1 MDAQII
7 VIGGGHAGCE
17 AALAAARSGAST
29 LLVTLRQDGIG
40 ELSCNPAM
48 GGLAKGHLIREL
60 DALGGEIGRMTDRTT
75 LFRHTLNRS
84 RGPAVRGTRAQVD
97 RPLYRRLMQGVIS
110 AQPGLEVV
118 EGRVAGFLT
127 DQGRCAGVEL
137 ADGRTLRST
146 AVILTTGTFLG
157 AVCHRGEEKTP
168 GGRHGETEVDDG
180 SISAQLR
187 GLGLRLQRLKT
198 GTCPRLHRD
207 TIDYDQLAIQHTE
220 EDTPAFSDAGDIG
233 PDQTINCWG
242 VRTNQHL
249 HDVVAANLHRSPMY
263 AGTLEAEGPRYCPSF
278 EDKVARFSQR
288 DSHQLW
294 LEPEGL
300 DSPQMYLGGMS
311 SSLPASVQAEM
322 LKRLPGF
329 EKAQVLVWGYAVAY
343 DAIDPIQLDRQ
354 LMVRSLPGL
363 YLAGQING
371 TSGYEEAAA
380 QGFWAAINAWRTL
393 NDEPAFVLGRDQ
405 AYMGVL
411 IDDLTTRGCREPYRM
426 LTSRAEYRLELR
438 ESNAWLR
445 LDEAARELAL
455 VSPDRLAKRACR
467 AEALATAE
475 SRLKGLREGGVSA
488 WARLLRPQE
497 DAQAILASAA
507 VDLPDFDSAELVA
520 SGRYAGYVA
529 RERRR
534 LAAQRDLDRVRIPFG
549 FEYAGRPS
557 LSNEAIDRLEAVR
570 PETLGQAA
578 RISGVTPAAVQ
589 VIALGLRS

>member
-7 VIGGGHAGCE
+7 VVGGGHAGCE
-17 AALAAARSGAST
+17 AALASARSGVPT
-29 LLVTLRQDGIG
+29 VLVTLRADGIG

-60 DALGGEIGRMTDRTT
+60 DALGGEIGRMTDRCT

-97 RPLYRRLMQGVIS
+97 RPLYRATMQAVVA
-110 AQPGLEVV
+110 AQADLEVV
-118 EGRVAGFLT
+118 EGRVSGFLIEG
-127 DQGRCAGVEL
+127 GRCVGVRLGDAQEL
-137 ADGRTLRST
+137 RGS

-157 AVCHRGEEKTP
+157 AVCHRGEEETP

-187 GLGLRLQRLKT
+187 GLGLKLQRLKT
-198 GTCPRLHRD
+198 GTCPRIHRD
-207 TIDYDQLAIQHTE
+207 SIDYEKLQIQHSE
-220 EDTPAFSDAGDIG
+220 DDTPAFSDAGDLG
-233 PDQTINCWG
+233 PERSINCWG
-242 VRTNQHL
+242 VRTNPAL
-249 HDVVAANLHRSPMY
+249 HDVVSENLHRAPIYSGSIN
-263 AGTLEAEGPRYCPSF
+263 AAGPRYCPSF
-278 EDKVARFSQR
+278 EDKVARFAQR

-300 DSPQMYLGGMS
+300 DTPQMYLGGLS
-311 SSLPASVQAEM
+311 TSLPVDVQRAM
-322 LKRLPGF
+322 LARLPGF
-329 EKAQVLVWGYAVAY
+329 EQAEVLVWGYAVAY
-343 DAIDPIQLDRQ
+343 DAVDPIQLDST
-354 LMVRSLPGL
+354 LMVRGVPGL

-380 QGFWAAINAWRTL
+380 QGFWAAINALRVL
-393 NDEPAFVLGRDQ
+393 RKQPAFLLRRDQ
-405 AYMGVL
+405 AYMGVMV
-411 IDDLTTRGCREPYRM
+411 DDLTTRGCSEPYRM

-438 ESNAWLR
+438 ESNAWIR
-445 LDEAARELAL
+445 LVEEARELGL
-455 VSPDRLAKRACR
+455 VDPSRLRAR
-467 AEALATAE
+467 AARLEALTQARNDLEA
-475 SRLKGLREGGVSA
+475 LREKGVSA

-497 DAQAILASAA
+497 DEQTILDAA
-507 VDLPDFDSAELVA
+507 GVTLQGMDRGELVA

-534 LAAQRDLDRVRIPFG
+534 LAAQRDLDRVRIPAG
-549 FEYAGRPS
+549 FSFRGRPS
-557 LSNEAIDRLEAVR
+557 LSNEAVERLEAVR

-589 VIALGLRS
+589 VIALGLRG